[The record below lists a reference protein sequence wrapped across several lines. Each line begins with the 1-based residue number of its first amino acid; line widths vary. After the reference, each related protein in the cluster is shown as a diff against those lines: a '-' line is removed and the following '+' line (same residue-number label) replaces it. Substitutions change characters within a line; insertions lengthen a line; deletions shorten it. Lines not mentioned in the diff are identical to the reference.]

1 MSTQEERYQIVL
13 SQLHGD
19 MAELKT
25 SAYKLAEENLVLR
38 AQVTRFSKRFP
49 FMVFV
54 LNRLMILSLC
64 FRQLNSIYFSWL
76 LK

>member
-1 MSTQEERYQIVL
+1 MSTQEERYQVVL

-38 AQVTRFSKRFP
+38 PQVTHFLGNF
-49 FMVFV
+49 F
-54 LNRLMILSLC
+54 
-64 FRQLNSIYFSWL
+64 
-76 LK
+76 